1 MARRSVANFQ
11 LATIE
16 RETLHERIYRELRRS
31 LMAGVV
37 RPGQP
42 LSYRS
47 LADALGVSPMPVRD
61 AVRRLIAERALEAL
75 PNRTIAVPNL
85 DAERIGE
92 IYKMRISLEGLA
104 AEEAAAKINAKT
116 LGELRLLQDQ
126 MEQTLKAGDI
136 GRYLDLN
143 WRFHFKIYGAAGMP
157 QLTEVIEG
165 FWLQIGPL
173 ISQQKPQHHEDD
185 IFTHHKAAIDA
196 LERGDGPAA
205 RAAIAADLQDAGRAL
220 LETLSEIQP
229 PTAPARPRGRKPKVA
244 A

>member
-116 LGELRLLQDQ
+116 LGELRLL
-126 MEQTLKAGDI
+126 
-136 GRYLDLN
+136 
-143 WRFHFKIYGAAGMP
+143 
-157 QLTEVIEG
+157 
-165 FWLQIGPL
+165 
-173 ISQQKPQHHEDD
+173 
-185 IFTHHKAAIDA
+185 
-196 LERGDGPAA
+196 
-205 RAAIAADLQDAGRAL
+205 
-220 LETLSEIQP
+220 
-229 PTAPARPRGRKPKVA
+229 
-244 A
+244 